1 MPKRRLATAEQK
13 PRKILTAEEKR
24 LDRARLRACAE
35 RRRDN
40 RKAERGKA
48 K

>member
-1 MPKRRLATAEQK
+1 MPKRRQATAEQK
-13 PRKILTAEEKR
+13 PRILTAEEKR

-48 K
+48 R